1 MKKTLLLT
9 SFVVLSAAAAFAQV
23 GLDSA
28 SNFATPVT
36 PPPPP
41 PPPAV
46 ISEPAAPAYV
56 PPLPAQTT
64 TTTTVITQPAT
75 AASTT
80 PAPTY
85 VPRDRSIDVNRI
97 RFGAYVAPDI
107 SWMKPTTAT
116 DDEKAYD
123 VKSDGSKV
131 GFIYGLMADYFF
143 AENYG
148 IVTGLQINSTGGKIT
163 ATARDQSK
171 AKDKVTK
178 ATFDYRL
185 QYLEVPLALKLR
197 TDDVSGFRFFGQ
209 LGVTAGFNISKKAD
223 YTVDYFGSDSTAKT
237 VSDTKAKLQG
247 GFGLI
252 APILFQMNIGAG
264 MEYPFSNKLTA
275 YIGLFFNNGFAP
287 DATKPDL
294 YKDLGYTGEFRDAN
308 TRLNNFA
315 LRIGLFF

>member
-1 MKKTLLLT
+1 
-9 SFVVLSAAAAFAQV
+9 
-23 GLDSA
+23 
-28 SNFATPVT
+28 
-36 PPPPP
+36 
-41 PPPAV
+41 
-46 ISEPAAPAYV
+46 
-56 PPLPAQTT
+56 
-64 TTTTVITQPAT
+64 
-75 AASTT
+75 
-80 PAPTY
+80 
-85 VPRDRSIDVNRI
+85 
-97 RFGAYVAPDI
+97 
-107 SWMKPTTAT
+107 MKPTTAT
-116 DDEKAYD
+116 DDEKAFD

-163 ATARDQSK
+163 ATARDLSK
-171 AKDKVTK
+171 GQNKVTK
-178 ATFDYRL
+178 ATFDYSL

-197 TDDVSGFRFFGQ
+197 TDNISGFRFFGQ
-209 LGVTAGFNISKKAD
+209 LGITAGFNISKKAD
-223 YTVDYFGSDSTAKT
+223 YTVAYYAADSTLKT

-275 YIGLFFNNGFAP
+275 YVGLFFNNGFAP
-287 DATKPDL
+287 DATKPNL
-294 YKDLGYTGEFRDAN
+294 YEGLGYTGTFRDAN